1 MKFYSTIEDV
11 DRLFR
16 CYNVDMNKWHLKNQ
30 HIPPYS
36 IFFSYIKTSPVLL
49 ESKWK
54 NLGEVAFFGSHIPG
68 RSPHLWWL
76 GKSLSFP
83 NFQSLTISQLLMGP
97 KPQHFW
103 RFFFFFLGGGGFTG
117 KLQTGNLIFWSGFF
131 FLLSKCCSLDFFL
144 THWFESM
151 AITVMIIHFLTVPLK
166 MSDLKGILGSYVLSH
181 LFIASFFRR
190 HSRSLM

>member
-1 MKFYSTIEDV
+1 MTSQKSTYS
-11 DRLFR
+11 
-16 CYNVDMNKWHLKNQ
+16 
-30 HIPPYS
+30 S
-36 IFFSYIKTSPVLL
+36 IFNLFFLYQNLTSFAWIKMEKPWRSSIFWVPHPRKVPTSMVVGEIPELPELPISHNLTALDGSKTSAFL
-49 ESKWK
+49 E
-54 NLGEVAFFGSHIPG
+54 V
-68 RSPHLWWL
+68 
-76 GKSLSFP
+76 
-83 NFQSLTISQLLMGP
+83 
-97 KPQHFW
+97 
-103 RFFFFFLGGGGFTG
+103 FFFGGGGFTG